1 MITFHRDSEYKV
13 LFLIAVPKVVV
24 KAVHLM
30 EEEGFPVHYQ
40 FFAQGTASSRIMDIL
55 GLGGVDKL
63 VLCTLAPDSRVRQM
77 LALMR
82 EKLQLKKPNSGVAF
96 SVSLTAGT
104 AGLIRMAEPLKMEKR
119 PDSGSGEGADGN
131 PEKHAGNR
139 TDRYPSHDADEE
151 RMRDGMK
158 DQEYSMIVALVNQ
171 GFSEDVMQAAHRAG
185 AKGGTV
191 FHCRRAGS
199 EEAAKFWGITIQQE
213 REVVLILAP
222 RTAKAALMEAINTE
236 CGVKSEAQG
245 VVLSLPVEDIV
256 GLVPV
261 SGN

>member
-1 MITFHRDSEYKV
+1 MITFHKESEYKV

-63 VLCTLAPDSRVRQM
+63 VLCTLAPDSRIQRM
-77 LALMR
+77 LRLMR

-96 SVSLTAGT
+96 TVSLTAGT
-104 AGLIRMAEPLKMEKR
+104 AGLIRMVEPLKMEKQ
-119 PDSGSGEGADGN
+119 PDSDDQTEGNTGWSAGNLPDSQKSSDEGA
-131 PEKHAGNR
+131 
-139 TDRYPSHDADEE
+139 E
-151 RMRDGMK
+151 RMGDRMN

-171 GFSEDVMQAAHRAG
+171 GFSEDVMQAANHAG

-199 EEAAKFWGITIQQE
+199 EEAAKFWGVTIQQE
-213 REVVLILAP
+213 REVVMILTP
-222 RTAKAALMEAINTE
+222 KKAKEALMEAINAE
-236 CGVKSEAQG
+236 CGVQSEAQG
-245 VVLSLPVEDIV
+245 MVLSLPVEDIV

-261 SGN
+261 SGS